1 MKFRSAVDTWF
12 YLLAL
17 GVPGAIF
24 IFAVLSVGTADTAA
38 LVVIGITA
46 IIGFGLPVWLLLS
59 TYYVV
64 EANTLKIRSGPFGW
78 SILIS
83 EIKSV
88 RPSRSVLSSPALSLK
103 RLEIQYGRGQ
113 SILVSPE
120 DFEGFKNAIGQD

>member
-1 MKFRSAVDTWF
+1 
-12 YLLAL
+12 
-17 GVPGAIF
+17 
-24 IFAVLSVGTADTAA
+24 
-38 LVVIGITA
+38 VVIGVAA
-46 IIGFGLPVWLLLS
+46 IIVFGLPVWLLFS

-88 RPSRSVLSSPALSLK
+88 RPSRSVLSSPALSLN

-120 DFEGFKNAIGQD
+120 DIEGFKNAIGQD